1 MENTKAVFK
10 REFRAYFASPIA
22 YIFLCVFI
30 VFNNWMFFRVF
41 FLRDIASM
49 REYFGLLPCVFLF
62 DHPAVTM
69 RTWSEERKMGTIEML
84 LTLPVKDL
92 EAVLGKYLAG
102 LAFILTAFVFT
113 FTVPVSVE
121 LAGDP
126 EWGVM
131 LAGYIGAVFLG
142 GAYLAIGMFISS
154 VTENQIVAFIIGV
167 MVTFFLFIIGEDFV
181 TAFAPSFFVPFLE
194 YVGLGRHFNSITRGV
209 VDSSDVIYYLS
220 VIVFF
225 VYLNIKSV
233 ESRRWK

>member
-1 MENTKAVFK
+1 
-10 REFRAYFASPIA
+10 
-22 YIFLCVFI
+22 
-30 VFNNWMFFRVF
+30 
-41 FLRDIASM
+41 
-49 REYFGLLPCVFLF
+49 
-62 DHPAVTM
+62 
-69 RTWSEERKMGTIEML
+69 SEERKMGTIEML